1 MNLRALSYIAVEVT
15 DVDAW
20 ADFATEVLGM
30 PVSRP
35 NDDDSRLLLRMDERL
50 YRFDLRKGGS
60 DRLLWLGW
68 EVSRKA
74 DLEAAARE
82 LNAAGIEVVRGSPS
96 EAKERGVIDLISFHD
111 PAGNRQEIF
120 YGQEADFR
128 PLVLTRPMS
137 GYLTGELGMGHAVIG
152 VREYQESVDFYVDTL
167 GFRVS
172 DTFRDFIAFLH
183 CNPRHHSL
191 ALVGTTEPG
200 LRHVMLE
207 TKSIDDVGT
216 AVDIATRRG
225 ILTRSLGRHTNDKA
239 ISCYFETPSGWE
251 IEYGWSGL
259 QVDDEVWIVRQLAGP
274 TSLWGHEVV
283 RGRERLRTARE

>member
-1 MNLRALSYIAVEVT
+1 MNIRALSYIAAEIT
-15 DVDAW
+15 DPAAW
-20 ADFATEVLGM
+20 TDFATEVLGM
-30 PVSRP
+30 PVIRP
-35 NDDDSRLLLRMDERL
+35 NDDDSRLLLRMDERA
-50 YRFDLRKGGS
+50 YRFDLRRGRS

-68 EVSRKA
+68 EVPRKS

-82 LNAAGIEVVRGSPS
+82 LTEAGVEVIRGNAA
-96 EAKERGVIDLISFHD
+96 EAKERGVIDFVSFHD

-137 GYLTGELGMGHAVIG
+137 GYLTDELGMGHAVVG
-152 VREYQESVDFYVDTL
+152 VREYRECLDFYVDTL
-167 GFRVS
+167 GFRIS

-191 ALVGTTEPG
+191 ALVGTNEPG

-207 TKSIDDVGT
+207 TKSIDDVGM
-216 AVDIATRRG
+216 AIDIAMRRG

-259 QVDDEVWIVRQLAGP
+259 QVDDDVWIVRQLAGP

-283 RGRERLRTARE
+283 GGRERLSTARD